1 MRIQQLLLIPLA
13 MLSVASLLPPDAH
26 AAKIP
31 VCTQMHSRQPCY
43 VYDPSDCIVVDGQE
57 YCRTVL
63 LYRWEV

>member
-1 MRIQQLLLIPLA
+1 MRIQSLILMPLA
-13 MLSVASLLPPDAH
+13 MLSGASLLPSGAH

-31 VCTQMHSRQPCY
+31 VCTQMLSRQPCY

>member
-1 MRIQQLLLIPLA
+1 MRIKPLLLIPLA
-13 MLSVASLLPPDAH
+13 MLSTASLLPSRAH

-31 VCTQMHSRQPCY
+31 VCTQMMSRQPCY